1 MNNFI
6 WFFGNESI
14 NYTSEDFQIIFINI
28 SPLEHIFFKKKIELK
43 LKRISIYIHNLR
55 LPQNKRITCIENKTS
70 IAVKDPLKGRI
81 T

>member
-28 SPLEHIFFKKKIELK
+28 SPLEHIFLKKK
-43 LKRISIYIHNLR
+43 N
-55 LPQNKRITCIENKTS
+55 
-70 IAVKDPLKGRI
+70 
-81 T
+81 